1 MFYLLRTKY
10 RRKFDLL
17 MALSQSEILSLC
29 YYFPYYSD
37 HLLDHIKIH
46 VFFMLIIVS
55 FFWQTHYPFGEFSI
69 QSKLNPN
76 MIHDACHANSSLN
89 WIKAYDC
96 QQIYVTNVGGGYV
109 NTLGVLNDCQFSY
122 IYLVSTHL
130 SNILPFSNMNV
141 SCPSL
146 APFQSF

>member
-1 MFYLLRTKY
+1 MPDIISSECIFCDVKVIVFKAKNRLSRKSYGIYKYQCGGEVHAMFYLLRTKY

-17 MALSQSEILSLC
+17 MSLSQSEILSLC

-96 QQIYVTNVGGGYV
+96 
-109 NTLGVLNDCQFSY
+109 
-122 IYLVSTHL
+122 
-130 SNILPFSNMNV
+130 
-141 SCPSL
+141 
-146 APFQSF
+146 

>member
-17 MALSQSEILSLC
+17 MSLSQSEILSLC

-46 VFFMLIIVS
+46 LFFILIIVS

>member
-17 MALSQSEILSLC
+17 IIMSLSQSEILSLC

-122 IYLVSTHL
+122 IYLVSTPH
-130 SNILPFSNMNV
+130 NTPF
-141 SCPSL
+141 
-146 APFQSF
+146 